1 MSLDPYDLLDEAL
14 ELYQKGATQADFRRK
29 WKVGTAQKM
38 FYVME
43 IYNRMRNH
51 HYNLIEELRSKRL
64 DIHKGNKEDL
74 REASKRRNLT
84 ISDVEKLF
92 QPPNLKMNIENA
104 SGSDNLLVSMIAK
117 TVNETSKEN
126 FIKKMHD
133 PDVKKASNL
142 LFAIFYKDKNTISNA
157 INALE
162 CILNDK

>member
-64 DIHKGNKEDL
+64 DIHKGNKEDCGFEL
-74 REASKRRNLT
+74 FWSGYFSVRR
-84 ISDVEKLF
+84 
-92 QPPNLKMNIENA
+92 A
-104 SGSDNLLVSMIAK
+104 
-117 TVNETSKEN
+117 
-126 FIKKMHD
+126 
-133 PDVKKASNL
+133 
-142 LFAIFYKDKNTISNA
+142 
-157 INALE
+157 
-162 CILNDK
+162 